1 MFSPY
6 FALFPSNVS
15 ISLLH
20 FYSNTVFL
28 SHCNYSILC
37 VRDMETSRLTTVE
50 ALIETSFQA
59 GTVMFVSKDVISGAI
74 GAFFVLEIVN
84 ASDLRDRR
92 ICVQ

>member
-1 MFSPY
+1 
-6 FALFPSNVS
+6 
-15 ISLLH
+15 
-20 FYSNTVFL
+20 
-28 SHCNYSILC
+28 
-37 VRDMETSRLTTVE
+37 METSRLTTVE

-74 GAFFVLEIVN
+74 GAFLVLEIIN